1 MPGESGR
8 GRTDPAVYNYNYLCV
23 FLQKIHMT
31 KARYTV
37 TAALPYANG
46 PLHLGHVAGVYLP
59 ADIFVRFL
67 RMNEHDVVF
76 ICGSD
81 EHGAAITLRAKKEG
95 ITPQE
100 IVDKYNQV
108 IGDSFKQFDI
118 SFDIFH
124 RTSTELHHQTAQDFF
139 LKLNEN
145 GKFIQE
151 TTEQY
156 FDEEYQQFLADRYIT
171 GECPKCHNPS
181 AYGDQCERCGSDLSP
196 DELINPVSTLSGK
209 VPVLKSTSHWFL
221 PMDRHEEWLR
231 PWIKEGILDGVQ
243 QHDPKAWRNQVIGQ
257 SLSWIDSGLH
267 PRAMTR
273 DLDWGVKVP
282 LEGADGKVLY
292 VWLDAPIGYIS
303 ATKQWAIDN
312 NKNWEDYWKGDSK
325 LVHFIGKDNIVFHTI
340 IFPILL
346 KDHGDLI
353 LPDNVPAYE
362 FLNLEGDK
370 FSTSRNW
377 AVWLHEYL
385 ERHPTRMDELK
396 YTLTAIA
403 PESKDSEF
411 TWKEFQARVNNE
423 LAAVL
428 GNFVNR
434 ALVLTQKY
442 YEGKVPALG
451 ELTAMD
457 QQVLDEMAG
466 FPEKISKLV
475 YAYKLRD
482 AQSEAMNLARLG
494 NKYLADT
501 EPWKLIKTDE
511 KRVETIMHIAL
522 QITANLSLVLEPFLP
537 TTAAK
542 LRHFLNMELTSW
554 DAVGKADILPVGHHV
569 NTPEILFPKIEDSL
583 VESEVEFLKLSQQ
596 NQPVELLPTAPQKPN
611 IAFDDFS
618 KLDIRL
624 GTITEAEKVPKAD
637 KLLKLT
643 VDTGLDVRTIVSGI
657 AEYYTPEEV
666 VGKTVSVLLNL
677 EPRKIRGVESQGM
690 ILMAE
695 DATGQLSFML
705 PEKGFGAGGEI
716 R

>member
-1 MPGESGR
+1 
-8 GRTDPAVYNYNYLCV
+8 
-23 FLQKIHMT
+23 MT
-31 KARYTV
+31 KSRYTV

-67 RMNEHDVVF
+67 RMNGHDVAF

-100 IVDKYNQV
+100 IVDKYNKI
-108 IGDSFKQFDI
+108 IGDSFKKFDI

-124 RTSTELHHQTAQDFF
+124 RTSSELHHQTAQDFF
-139 LKLNEN
+139 LKLNQN
-145 GKFIQE
+145 NKFVEE

-156 FDEEYQQFLADRYIT
+156 FDEEFQQFLADRYIT
-171 GECPKCHNPS
+171 GECPKCQNPN
-181 AYGDQCERCGSDLSP
+181 AYGDQCEKCGTDLSP
-196 DELINPVSTLSGK
+196 TELINPKSTLSGK
-209 VPVLKSTSHWFL
+209 TPVLKSTSHWFL
-221 PMDRHEEWLR
+221 PMERHESWLR
-231 PWIKEGILDGVQ
+231 PWIKEGILEGKQ

-267 PRAMTR
+267 SRAMTR

-282 LEGADGKVLY
+282 LKGADGKVLY

-312 NKNWEDYWKGDSK
+312 NKNWKDYWTGDTK
-325 LVHFIGKDNIVFHTI
+325 LVHFIGKDNIVFHAI

-385 ERHPTRMDELK
+385 ERYPDKMDELK

-411 TWKEFQARVNNE
+411 TWKEFQTRVNSE
-423 LAAVL
+423 LADIL

-442 YEGKVPALG
+442 YEGKVPELG
-451 ELTAMD
+451 ILTESD
-457 QQVLDEMAG
+457 QQVLADLAQ
-466 FPEKISKLV
+466 FPAKIEKLIYS
-475 YAYKLRD
+475 YKLRD
-482 AQSEAMNLARLG
+482 AQTEVMNLARLG
-494 NKYLADT
+494 NKYLAEN
-501 EPWKLIKTDE
+501 EPWKLVKVDS

-522 QITANLSLVLEPFLP
+522 QVTANLALLLEPFLP
-537 TTAAK
+537 STAKK
-542 LRHFLNMELTSW
+542 LRTFLNLDLPTWEEI
-554 DAVGKADILPVGHHV
+554 GKSNILKSGDLVK
-569 NTPEILFPKIEDSL
+569 TPEILFPKIEDSL
-583 VESEVEFLKLSQQ
+583 VEVEIEFLKQSQQ
-596 NQPVELLPTAPQKPN
+596 NQVAEVKTVSHQKAN
-611 IAFDDFS
+611 VSFDDFS

-624 GTITEAEKVPKAD
+624 GTILEAEKVPKAD

-643 VDTGLDVRTIVSGI
+643 VDTGLDIRTIVSGI
-657 AEYYTPEEV
+657 AEHYSPEEII
-666 VGKTVSVLLNL
+666 GKTVSVLLNL

-695 DATGQLSFML
+695 NQKGELSFMS
-705 PEKGFGAGGEI
+705 PEKSFVAGGEI